1 MAIKIVLGTENDLD
15 GITSLYDELNEA
27 LEATVNYPGWKKGVY
42 PTRNEAEIG
51 VGSQTLYVAKLKSKI
66 VGSII
71 LNHTPEGAY
80 SKAKWAYEAND
91 DNILVVRTI
100 AVHPE
105 YRRLGIA
112 EQLLQFAEDFG
123 KKHYIKALRLDV
135 YEKNIPGIHLYG
147 KCGFEYVETLDLGL
161 SEIGLDFFKL
171 YEKKL

>member
-51 VGSQTLYVAKLKSKI
+51 VGSQTLYVAKLKGKI

-100 AVHPE
+100 AVHPMH
-105 YRRLGIA
+105 RRLGIA
-112 EQLLQFAEDFG
+112 KQLLKFAEDFG
-123 KKHYIKALRLDV
+123 KQHYIHALRLDV
-135 YEKNIPGIHLYG
+135 YEKNTPGIRLYT
-147 KCGFEYVETLDLGL
+147 KCGFQYVETVDLGL
-161 SEIGLDFFKL
+161 SEIGLNWFHL